1 MRSGSD
7 AKIARTSRQS
17 LHWPLPSRWKNQEP
31 AHERGDTP
39 VDILL
44 ILIPITLILVTV
56 GVVVFNWAV
65 KSGQY
70 DDLEGPAH
78 RILYD
83 DDRDMIPDDAKQP
96 HQKDEPVREIKGDNE
111 KPGDERNQ
119 GG

>member
-1 MRSGSD
+1 M
-7 AKIARTSRQS
+7 
-17 LHWPLPSRWKNQEP
+17 
-31 AHERGDTP
+31 
-39 VDILL
+39 DILL

-96 HQKDEPVREIKGDNE
+96 HQRTTLQQGRKT
-111 KPGDERNQ
+111 DERESEENQ
-119 GG
+119 NKGA

>member
-1 MRSGSD
+1 M
-7 AKIARTSRQS
+7 
-17 LHWPLPSRWKNQEP
+17 N
-31 AHERGDTP
+31 
-39 VDILL
+39 ILL
-44 ILIPITLILVTV
+44 ILIPITLILVTI
-56 GVVVFNWAV
+56 GVLVFNWAV

-96 HQKDEPVREIKGDNE
+96 HQKE
-111 KPGDERNQ
+111 KPLSAARPPETESGDDRQNH